1 MIAYE
6 QTDDAGETKGDLVF
20 GTRSTTSGAGAATQQ
35 VRLRSNGTVEVETN
49 LQVDSTAVFN
59 DEATFER
66 AVTIKGTFTAS
77 GGYDMSADIT
87 MTKTAA
93 GITHVA
99 APAVDNGLTINSTNG
114 YVGVEDVKFTGVQI
128 GIEGDEDIITLTSA
142 ASVGNVAVAGGI
154 SASDDVTLSKQSAA
168 LTHSGST
175 GGGLSIT
182 STNGYVEISS
192 TASYVDVESV
202 RVTGAQMGV
211 SGDTDIIT
219 LSSASGVGNVAIA
232 GELNVS
238 LDVDVGSSAFVVTA
252 SDGSLAISS
261 NKFTVA
267 GDTGNTVVAGTLNAT
282 GAATLSSTLDVAGD
296 VDVNSG
302 KFAVTAS
309 DGSLAISSN
318 KFTVAGDT
326 GNTVVAGTL
335 NATGAATLSSTL
347 DVAGDVDVNSGK
359 FAVTASDGSLA
370 ISSNKFTVAGDTGNT
385 VVAGTLNATGA
396 ATLSSTLDVAGDVDV
411 NSGKFAVTASDGSLA
426 ISSNKFTV
434 AGDTGNTVVAGT
446 LNATGAAT
454 LSSTLDVAGDVDVNS
469 GKFAVTAS
477 DGSLAISSNKFT
489 VAGDTGNTVVAGT
502 LNATGAAT
510 LSSTLDVA
518 GDVDVNSGKF
528 AVTASDGSLAISSN
542 KFTVAGDTGNTV
554 VSGHL
559 AVGGPTGDSAKEV
572 YVTGDMEATGTL
584 AIGGDATFAGAV
596 TVTGLFT
603 ALGDYRIGDSAPS
616 DSLTV
621 NAASNYTGTTT
632 MSNTLDVIGAAT
644 LESTL
649 SVGGA
654 TTLSSTLGVVSDVRI
669 GAVGAR
675 KLVVSGS
682 DGSLAIQTNKF
693 TVAGNTGN
701 TVVAGTLDAGGT
713 TLSSLSSGLRRCRAR
728 WM

>member
-1 MIAYE
+1 MW
-6 QTDDAGETKGDLVF
+6 
-20 GTRSTTSGAGAATQQ
+20 R
-35 VRLRSNGTVEVETN
+35 
-49 LQVDSTAVFN
+49 
-59 DEATFER
+59 
-66 AVTIKGTFTAS
+66 
-77 GGYDMSADIT
+77 
-87 MTKTAA
+87 
-93 GITHVA
+93 
-99 APAVDNGLTINSTNG
+99 
-114 YVGVEDVKFTGVQI
+114 
-128 GIEGDEDIITLTSA
+128 
-142 ASVGNVAVAGGI
+142 
-154 SASDDVTLSKQSAA
+154 
-168 LTHSGST
+168 
-175 GGGLSIT
+175 
-182 STNGYVEISS
+182 
-192 TASYVDVESV
+192 
-202 RVTGAQMGV
+202 
-211 SGDTDIIT
+211 
-219 LSSASGVGNVAIA
+219 
-232 GELNVS
+232 
-238 LDVDVGSSAFVVTA
+238 DVGSSAKFAVTA

-261 NKFTVA
+261 NKFTGQHGGG
-267 GDTGNTVVAGTLNAT
+267 GDAGNTEQLGTVSSTLDVTGATLNAT

-302 KFAVTAS
+302 KFAVTAL

-318 KFTVAGDT
+318 KFTVAGNT

-335 NATGAATLSSTL
+335 DAGGTTLSSLSSGAATLSSTL
-347 DVAGDVDVNSGK
+347 DV
-359 FAVTASDGSLA
+359 
-370 ISSNKFTVAGDTGNT
+370 
-385 VVAGTLNATGA
+385 TGA
-396 ATLSSTLDVAGDVDV
+396 TTLSSTLNV
-411 NSGKFAVTASDGSLA
+411 
-426 ISSNKFTV
+426 
-434 AGDTGNTVVAGT
+434 
-446 LNATGAAT
+446 
-454 LSSTLDVAGDVDVNS
+454 
-469 GKFAVTAS
+469 
-477 DGSLAISSNKFT
+477 
-489 VAGDTGNTVVAGT
+489 
-502 LNATGAAT
+502 TGAAT

-572 YVTGDMEATGTL
+572 YVTGDIEATGTL

-693 TVAGNTGN
+693 TVAGNT
-701 TVVAGTLDAGGT
+701 T
-713 TLSSLSSGLRRCRAR
+713 RATRWWRGR

>member
-1 MIAYE
+1 M
-6 QTDDAGETKGDLVF
+6 AGD
-20 GTRSTTSGAGAATQQ
+20 
-35 VRLRSNGTVEVETN
+35 
-49 LQVDSTAVFN
+49 
-59 DEATFER
+59 
-66 AVTIKGTFTAS
+66 
-77 GGYDMSADIT
+77 
-87 MTKTAA
+87 
-93 GITHVA
+93 
-99 APAVDNGLTINSTNG
+99 
-114 YVGVEDVKFTGVQI
+114 
-128 GIEGDEDIITLTSA
+128 
-142 ASVGNVAVAGGI
+142 
-154 SASDDVTLSKQSAA
+154 
-168 LTHSGST
+168 
-175 GGGLSIT
+175 
-182 STNGYVEISS
+182 
-192 TASYVDVESV
+192 VDVESV
-202 RVTGAQMGV
+202 GV
-211 SGDTDIIT
+211 SLWHGIGRVAGDFVEQVPRWLAT
-219 LSSASGVGNVAIA
+219 SGNTVGNV
-232 GELNVS
+232 
-238 LDVDVGSSAFVVTA
+238 DV
-252 SDGSLAISS
+252 
-261 NKFTVA
+261 
-267 GDTGNTVVAGTLNAT
+267 T

-454 LSSTLDVAGDVDVNS
+454 LSSTLDVAGCVDVNS
-469 GKFAVTAS
+469 GKFASIGRVAG
-477 DGSLAISSNKFT
+477 DFVEQVH

-572 YVTGDMEATGTL
+572 YVTGDIEATGTL

-713 TLSSLSSGLRRCRAR
+713 TLSSLSSGAATLSSTLDVTGATTLSSTLNVTGAATLSSTLDVAGDVDVNSGKFAVTASDGSLAISSNKFTVAGDTGNTVVAGHAGRTGDSGRTYWRHWDSCIGLSWGCYCHRTIYALGDSLETR
-728 WM
+728 PVTH